1 MAEIEERERTVKEWA
16 KIIVPRVARAA
27 AWGLI
32 MGGEMLILMMFPG
45 VGEQFTAFLPAKIM
59 GFSNF
64 LLVFIAIEVAIQ
76 LLRGTIFPYA
86 LSIARALISMFM
98 LVLMTNGGV
107 LTIAIQSSSEISIAF
122 TIEFQT
128 VLVIFLLL
136 SLVSLIKN
144 LLQAIEFL
152 SEKTE
157 EPMIP
162 PELP

>member
-1 MAEIEERERTVKEWA
+1 
-16 KIIVPRVARAA
+16 
-27 AWGLI
+27 
-32 MGGEMLILMMFPG
+32 
-45 VGEQFTAFLPAKIM
+45 
-59 GFSNF
+59 
-64 LLVFIAIEVAIQ
+64 
-76 LLRGTIFPYA
+76 
-86 LSIARALISMFM
+86 